1 MAAAAAAAQPWMEL
15 TVKCTYVYSNFAR
28 VFIDDRLGF
37 FFSILKEEEET
48 RVATCN
54 FDLIKI
60 KHFDYKAPKS
70 DEAHEEPILINCN
83 KPPTI
88 NIQHVEIEEEEEE
101 KVCRSSIIS
110 CCTCGREGGAEW
122 GARARSLFFLF

>member
-1 MAAAAAAAQPWMEL
+1 MHWNEFLVVVWSRINQPSGGGSGGGGGGTTWMEL

-88 NIQHVEIEEEEEE
+88 NIQHVEIED
-101 KVCRSSIIS
+101 
-110 CCTCGREGGAEW
+110 GRRRKGLP
-122 GARARSLFFLF
+122 LFNY